1 MSETW
6 RVVPSSPRHVVS
18 STGRVA
24 VLKTKRILKQLY
36 DSSGYRIVSIWGQKS
51 GRIRVHNIVAE
62 AYLGKKPFGSQ
73 VNHKDGNKSNN
84 TPGNLEYISQA
95 DNLRH
100 AFRTGLM
107 KNTGRKKKET

>member
-18 STGRVA
+18 NTGRVA
-24 VLKTKRILKQLY
+24 VLKTKRILSQLY
-36 DSSGYRIVSIWGQKS
+36 DSSGYRIVSIWGQG
-51 GRIRVHNIVAE
+51 GRFRVHNLVAE
-62 AYLGKKPFGSQ
+62 AFLGKKPFGAQ

-84 TPGNLEYISQA
+84 TPENLEYISQKE
-95 DNLRH
+95 NLRH